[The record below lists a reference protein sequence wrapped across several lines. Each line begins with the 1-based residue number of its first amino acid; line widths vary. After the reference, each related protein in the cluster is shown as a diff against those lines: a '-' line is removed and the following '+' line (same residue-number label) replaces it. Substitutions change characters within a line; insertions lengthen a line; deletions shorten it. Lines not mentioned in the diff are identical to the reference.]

1 MNDAWELLNIIT
13 RLDTVAV
20 GGTFYTIGSRVRI
33 KPKGRADIIDIILA
47 DKTAII
53 ESIEQDL
60 EQQIYLVLVL
70 DDDPGRELGLA
81 GQPGHRFFYR
91 PDEVEILGAA
101 RLSGNSN
108 KRG

>member
-13 RLDTVAV
+13 RLDTVSV
-20 GGTFYTIGSRVRI
+20 GGTFYTIGNRVRI
-33 KPKGRADIIDIILA
+33 KPQGRADIIDIILA
-47 DKTAII
+47 GKTAII

-70 DDDPGRELGLA
+70 DDDPGRAFGFA

-91 PDEVEILGAA
+91 PDEVEVLSTTK
-101 RLSGNSN
+101 LSGDSS
-108 KRG
+108 KKQ